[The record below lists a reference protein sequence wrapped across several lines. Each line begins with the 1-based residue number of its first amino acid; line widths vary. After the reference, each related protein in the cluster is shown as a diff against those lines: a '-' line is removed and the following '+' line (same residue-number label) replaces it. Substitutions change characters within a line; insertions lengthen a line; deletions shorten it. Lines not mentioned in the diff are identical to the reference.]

1 MKGHVLARLAGFGRD
16 RGSQALLVVSLV
28 RERAPRPLRWLWN
41 RPERMMTLAWLV
53 GLLVAGHARSAVADD
68 VITGPD
74 LAGGG
79 PKTLFETYSF
89 YDYAITV
96 KPDDSA
102 SGWLDL
108 ALPVYQIIG
117 VITLLL
123 MWLVLGVLE
132 GALTLLEWLLNLT
145 LYAESSNKIDQA
157 VNMVA
162 YHVFWPLIMATVA
175 IGAVMTYA
183 RWRGEGRGFATD
195 LGWVIATAATAM
207 LFASGPSTVMTTV
220 DGARQQ
226 IADGVIAGS
235 TQFVTTTNNPTGFP
249 APAIADAS
257 PHAGTRR
264 LVDSMWSNFGATPW
278 CLAHFGSLDVCGK
291 AGHHALANDDTW
303 KRWMEILDD
312 QGSVEEF
319 GAYGDYI
326 RGQDPAR
333 LGIVLLLALLVMPL
347 ALLLVRLI
355 VAGLNASV
363 GLLLA
368 LVAGLVF
375 LTLWPIPGWPRAAG
389 TRYVIY
395 TFGRSLQALTITTTV
410 SGVTVTSTVIV
421 TLAGQHGFFIVTVL
435 NIALLTSAVQ
445 MQSWVDSL
453 TGGEGART
461 MGVGS
466 ALIAR
471 SVARTAFKAVG
482 GIARVA
488 AGAARVAG
496 GAAVGGVGLAVAA
509 TRTAGNQLRSTAT
522 KAADIDRGP
531 VQATATRITPSTDV
545 QPYGPGRDGRRARP
559 HGTGATTSITAGPAL
574 AVREKPVPR
583 PDPEARRGATF
594 DAEQATAVGPRRWIA
609 PPGGTGTTQAV
620 GDTRRVWVVPPGG
633 RGLAPPDKTPPPP
646 ARNRRGVHRITTAR
660 PRPARRLTRSPEQG
674 GSDPA
679 PPTPPRHTPGQR
691 RSDTESG

>member
-1 MKGHVLARLAGFGRD
+1 MSSHVIPARLSNFMRGTGRY
-16 RGSQALLVVSLV
+16 ALLLVVLV

-41 RPERMMTLAWLV
+41 RPERMLTLAWLV
-53 GLLVAGHARSAVADD
+53 GLLIAGHTPTAVADD

-74 LAGGG
+74 LAGSG

-89 YDYAITV
+89 SDYGITV

-102 SGWLDL
+102 SGWLDV
-108 ALPVYQIIG
+108 ALPVYQIMG

-145 LYAESSNKIDQA
+145 VYAESSDRIDQA
-157 VNMVA
+157 VNSVA
-162 YHVFWPLIMATVA
+162 HHVFWPLITATVA

-220 DGARQQ
+220 DGVRQQ
-226 IADGVIAGS
+226 IADGVIASS
-235 TQFVTTTNNPTGFP
+235 TRFVADTNNPTGFP
-249 APAIADAS
+249 APPIGDGS

-264 LVDSMWSNFGATPW
+264 LVDSMWSHFGATPW
-278 CLAHFGSLDVCGK
+278 CLAHFNSLDVCGK

-303 KRWMEILDD
+303 KRWMEILDE
-312 QGSVEEF
+312 QGTVEEF
-319 GAYGDYI
+319 GPHGDYI

-333 LGIVLLLALLVMPL
+333 LGIVLLLALLVLPL
-347 ALLLVRLI
+347 ALLLIRLVI
-355 VAGLNASV
+355 AGLNASV

-375 LTLWPIPGWPRAAG
+375 LTLWPIPGWPRATG
-389 TRYVIY
+389 TRYLVH
-395 TFGRSLQALTITTTV
+395 TLGRSLQALTITTTV
-410 SGVTVTSTVIV
+410 SGVTVTSTIIV
-421 TLAGQHGFFIVTVL
+421 SLVGRHGFFIVTML
-435 NIALLTSAVQ
+435 TIALMTSAVQ

-466 ALIAR
+466 ALITR
-471 SVARTAFKAVG
+471 SVARTAVKTFG
-482 GIARVA
+482 GVARVA

-496 GAAVGGVGLAVAA
+496 GAAIGGVGLAAAA
-509 TRTAGNQLRSTAT
+509 TRAAGNRLTSQAGT
-522 KAADIDRGP
+522 AADIDRGP
-531 VQATATRITPSTDV
+531 VEATASRVTPPTTV
-545 QPYGPGRDGRRARP
+545 QPYAQGPGRRRTRP
-559 HGTGATTSITAGPAL
+559 HGTGPDTAITSGPGL
-574 AVREKPVPR
+574 VVRPKPGPR
-583 PDPEARRGATF
+583 PDPDARPGATF
-594 DAEQATAVGPRRWIA
+594 DAERATAVGPRRWVA
-609 PPGGTGTTQAV
+609 PPGGTGTEQAT

-646 ARNRRGVHRITTAR
+646 ARSRRGVHQISTGR
-660 PRPARRLTRSPEQG
+660 PRPPRQVKQDGPDAAR
-674 GSDPA
+674 
-679 PPTPPRHTPGQR
+679 PPRPRRAPGR
-691 RSDTESG
+691 RPDDTDPG

>member
-1 MKGHVLARLAGFGRD
+1 MSSHVMSTRLIGFTRDAGRY
-16 RGSQALLVVSLV
+16 ALLLVASV
-28 RERAPRPLRWLWN
+28 RERAPRALRWLWQ

-53 GLLVAGHARSAVADD
+53 GLLVAGHARGAVADD

-74 LAGGG
+74 LAGRG

-89 YDYAITV
+89 SDYGITV

-102 SGWLDL
+102 SGWLDV
-108 ALPVYQIIG
+108 ALPVYQIMG

-145 LYAESSNKIDQA
+145 VYAESSDRIDQA
-157 VNMVA
+157 VNAVA

-175 IGAVMTYA
+175 IGAVMIYA

-235 TQFVTTTNNPTGFP
+235 TQFVAPTNNPTGFP
-249 APAIADAS
+249 TPSIADGS

-278 CLAHFGSLDVCGK
+278 CLAHFNSLEVCGK

-303 KRWMEILDD
+303 KRWMELLDN
-312 QGSVEEF
+312 QGAVEEF
-319 GAYGDYI
+319 GPYGDYI

-333 LGIVLLLALLVMPL
+333 LGIVLLLALLVLPL
-347 ALLLVRLI
+347 ALLLIRLVI
-355 VAGLNASV
+355 AGLNAAV

-375 LTLWPIPGWPRAAG
+375 LTLWPIPGWPRATG
-389 TRYVIY
+389 TRYLVY
-395 TFGRSLQALTITTTV
+395 TVGRSLQALTITTTV
-410 SGVTVTSTVIV
+410 SGVTVTSAIIA
-421 TLAGQHGFFIVTVL
+421 TLVGQHGFFIVTVL
-435 NIALLTSAVQ
+435 NIALMTSAVQ

-471 SVARTAFKAVG
+471 SVARTAVKAIG
-482 GIARVA
+482 GVARAA

-496 GAAVGGVGLAVAA
+496 GAAIGAVGLATVA
-509 TRTAGNQLRSTAT
+509 TRAAGNQLKSQAG

-531 VQATATRITPSTDV
+531 VEATATRITPSTAV
-545 QPYGPGRDGRRARP
+545 QPYAQGPGGRRARP
-559 HGTGATTSITAGPAL
+559 HGTGPSTAITSGPGL
-574 AVREKPVPR
+574 AVRTKPTPR
-583 PDPEARRGATF
+583 PDPEARSGTTF
-594 DAEQATAVGPRRWIA
+594 DAERATAVGPRRWIA
-609 PPGGTGTTQAV
+609 PPGGTDTEQAA

-646 ARNRRGVHRITTAR
+646 TRSRRGVHRITTGDVRPLRQVKQGGADAAR
-660 PRPARRLTRSPEQG
+660 PQRPHRVPGRRRDDT
-674 GSDPA
+674 DP
-679 PPTPPRHTPGQR
+679 G
-691 RSDTESG
+691 